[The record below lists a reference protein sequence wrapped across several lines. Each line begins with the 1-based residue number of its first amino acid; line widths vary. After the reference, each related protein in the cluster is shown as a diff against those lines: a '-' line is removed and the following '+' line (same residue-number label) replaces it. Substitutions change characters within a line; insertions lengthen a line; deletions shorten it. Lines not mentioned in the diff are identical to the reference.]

1 MVKPLLFS
9 KPDSN
14 YEQGENPS
22 DGISKSLSH
31 TKVQM
36 PWQFF
41 LEHGGEGGLPLSQV
55 GNFYKIKLKSVDNI
69 TWIVIASWIL
79 AQGGSLQLY

>member
-1 MVKPLLFS
+1 MEFQKVCLT
-9 KPDSN
+9 
-14 YEQGENPS
+14 
-22 DGISKSLSH
+22 
-31 TKVQM
+31 TKIQM

-41 LEHGGEGGLPLSQV
+41 LEHRGEGGLPLSQV
-55 GNFYKIKLKSVDNI
+55 GIFSKFYKSIETVDDI